1 MPTSLWTPNPGLAT
15 LGVDLGAD
23 SMSGGVKTGLFFG
36 LVQVL
41 FVF

>member
-1 MPTSLWTPNPGLAT
+1 MWTLAPGPGNV
-15 LGVDLGAD
+15 GVDLGAD

-41 FVF
+41 FGF